1 MNNEIVRLMH
11 FLEFSDSAFPVGTF
25 SFSNGLESAA
35 FEGIVHDVP
44 TLEAYTRTAVM
55 QTVHSDAIAALIAFR
70 AIGDN
75 DYELVKEADAQVMQ
89 CKMNTEARL
98 MLTRMG
104 KKMAEIGSRI
114 ANCPVMDRWLEDIR
128 NQRVAGTYPISQ
140 AIFFQQNG
148 LSEQELFATIE
159 YGIISM
165 IVNAALRCIKVSH
178 YATQAI
184 LFRLS
189 TKATEDYERVKDMGF
204 EDMRTFAPEMDII
217 VSLHEKGKMRMFM
230 N

>member
-128 NQRVAGTYPISQ
+128 NQRVAGTYPISPSY
-140 AIFFQQNG
+140 IFPTKRIKRTGTFCNNRIRNYQHDRECSTEMYQG
-148 LSEQELFATIE
+148 
-159 YGIISM
+159 
-165 IVNAALRCIKVSH
+165 VALRDPSNPISVKHKSNR
-178 YATQAI
+178 
-184 LFRLS
+184 RLR
-189 TKATEDYERVKDMGF
+189 EG
-204 EDMRTFAPEMDII
+204 
-217 VSLHEKGKMRMFM
+217 
-230 N
+230 